1 MNPIGPP
8 KYHPNKP
15 IQIIVL
21 IIKIPATSKP
31 SVFYERLTAKENLD
45 FHCEYVGYHDKRAV
59 DEALEIVGLKEVA
72 NKKIHEFSL
81 GMKQRLGIARAIVTK
96 PEILILDEPING
108 LDPIGIKDIRE
119 LLLLL
124 KEEYGITIL
133 ISSHIV
139 SEIESIADT
148 IGIINQGKLLKEV
161 KMEEIRKENVEYLEI
176 EVDSLKKTTQVLE
189 DKLGMK
195 KYEIVDK
202 NTIRIFEQAL
212 SLKDSSLK
220 ELTVASTAGDNYIS
234 NVTSPKMKV
243 TSTDGEVA
251 IKNATEGKSLFVETK
266 SGDIAVSYIEAP
278 TSLMLTANSLSS
290 DIIVNLDR
298 LKKKRDTEKSKEGT
312 IGDASNKLEVL
323 SKEGTIKIN

>member
-1 MNPIGPP
+1 MET
-8 KYHPNKP
+8 
-15 IQIIVL
+15 
-21 IIKIPATSKP
+21 IIKINKLSKVFKGTETVSNVNMKINRGEIYGFLGPNGAGKTTIMKMILNLVKP
-31 SVFYERLTAKENLD
+31 SSGEIIVFNQHVLPTSYQYLEKIGSIIEYPVFYDRLTAKENLD

-189 DKLGMK
+189 EKLGMK

-202 NTIRIFEQAL
+202 NTIRIFEQAI
-212 SLKDSSLK
+212 SQYQINK
-220 ELTVASTAGDNYIS
+220 ELILNDVIVKG
-234 NVTSPKMKV
+234 
-243 TSTDGEVA
+243 
-251 IKNATEGKSLFVETK
+251 
-266 SGDIAVSYIEAP
+266 IERKQH
-278 TSLMLTANSLSS
+278 
-290 DIIVNLDR
+290 NLEEYF
-298 LKKKRDTEKSKEGT
+298 LK
-312 IGDASNKLEVL
+312 L
-323 SKEGTIKIN
+323 INGGSQHA